1 MLQSRV
7 DSALRSLQIRCR
19 AIVEFK
25 RNTVRI
31 SPIGASD
38 SVVATSAVAPMKRH
52 LFQWENPGDIPW
64 QDPKAVAQWLD
75 ERLAECGLTI
85 STAIVCLPRTAACLR
100 LIELPT
106 CTDDQIPNLVSMQ
119 LEAVLGES
127 FGGIEYDFTLIP
139 DVGNAST
146 KKVLIATIAKPTLQ
160 GIQETL
166 RLMGCKVESITLA
179 ELSLPLS
186 SNLNS
191 DSFQFF
197 VTKNQQ
203 QWEVVV
209 GLGGRAIQVQSAMVK
224 GTHEENVRTLIGLIN
239 QLRNALLGTDETNP
253 FATPI
258 LLVDIDSEGE
268 LNSLSILAKSS
279 GFQLKHCSKADC
291 IVRMVQNR
299 ASHSINFASPWRAP
313 DHKLLSL
320 KRWKKNGKVAAG
332 IAVVGLSFG
341 YLFSASRAAELTR
354 IKQKVKQIEE
364 RIAILAPKR
373 QSASAIQEWESRTV
387 DWGAELTKLVTHIG
401 NERNLYISRAQFEAS
416 SGDTMPTI
424 RLEGLAL
431 SANDV
436 LTLNR
441 DLLSEPGMY
450 AVQPQAIEPSVAD
463 PEFPAHFR
471 IEVRVLSA
479 EEQSTLNSETGDESH
494 E

>member
-31 SPIGASD
+31 STIGASD

-127 FGGIEYDFTLIP
+127 FGGTEYDFALIP

-146 KKVLIATIAKPTLQ
+146 KKVLIASIAKPTLE

-191 DSFQFF
+191 DSSQFF
-197 VTKNQQ
+197 VAKNQQ
-203 QWEVVV
+203 QWDVVV

-258 LLVDIDSEGE
+258 LLVDIDSDGE
-268 LNSLSILAKSS
+268 LNSLSIVAKRS
-279 GFQLKHCSKADC
+279 GFQLKQCSKADC
-291 IVRMVQNR
+291 IVRMVQDR

-320 KRWKKNGKVAAG
+320 QRWKKNGKVAAG

-341 YLFSASRAAELTR
+341 YFFSASRAAELTR
-354 IKQKVKQIEE
+354 IQQKVKQIEE

-373 QSASAIQEWESRTV
+373 QSASAIQEWQSRTV
-387 DWGAELTKLVTHIG
+387 NWGAELTKLVTHIG

-424 RLEGLAL
+424 RLEGLAH

-471 IEVRVLSA
+471 IEVRVLSS

>member
-1 MLQSRV
+1 
-7 DSALRSLQIRCR
+7 
-19 AIVEFK
+19 
-25 RNTVRI
+25 
-31 SPIGASD
+31 
-38 SVVATSAVAPMKRH
+38 
-52 LFQWENPGDIPW
+52 LFQWEKPGDIPW
-64 QDPKAVAQWLD
+64 QDPKAVSQWLE
-75 ERLAECGLTI
+75 ERLADCGLSI
-85 STAIVCLPRTAACLR
+85 STAIVCLPRSAACLR

-127 FGGIEYDFTLIP
+127 FVGIEYDFTLIP
-139 DVGNAST
+139 DASNALT

-166 RLMGCKVESITLA
+166 RLMGCKAEAITLA

-186 SNLNS
+186 SNLHS

-197 VTKNQQ
+197 ATNNQQ
-203 QWEVVV
+203 QWDVVV
-209 GLGGRAIQVQSAMVK
+209 GLGGRAIQIQSAMDK
-224 GTHEENVRTLIGLIN
+224 GTHEENIRSLLGLIN
-239 QLRNALLGTDETNP
+239 KLRNALLETNETNP

-268 LNSLSILAKSS
+268 PNSLSIVAERS
-279 GFQLKHCSKADC
+279 GFQLQHFSKADC
-291 IVRMVQNR
+291 IVRMVQDR
-299 ASHSINFASPWRAP
+299 DSHSINFTSPWRAP

-320 KRWKKNGKVAAG
+320 KRWKKIGKVAAG

-341 YLFSASRAAELTR
+341 YLFSASRAAELAR
-354 IKQKVKQIEE
+354 IQQKVKQIEE
-364 RIAILAPKR
+364 RLAILAPKR
-373 QSASAIQEWESRTV
+373 QSASAIQEWQFRSV
-387 DWGAELTKLVTHIG
+387 NWGAELTKLVTHIG

-424 RLEGLAL
+424 RLEGLAH

-441 DLLSEPGMY
+441 DLLAEPGMY

-471 IEVRVLSA
+471 TEVRVLSA
-479 EEQSTLNSETGDESH
+479 EEQSALNSETGDESH

>member
-38 SVVATSAVAPMKRH
+38 SVVATSAVAPAKRH

-75 ERLAECGLTI
+75 ERLAECGLSI

-179 ELSLPLS
+179 ELSLPL
-186 SNLNS
+186 
-191 DSFQFF
+191 
-197 VTKNQQ
+197 
-203 QWEVVV
+203 
-209 GLGGRAIQVQSAMVK
+209 
-224 GTHEENVRTLIGLIN
+224 
-239 QLRNALLGTDETNP
+239 
-253 FATPI
+253 
-258 LLVDIDSEGE
+258 
-268 LNSLSILAKSS
+268 
-279 GFQLKHCSKADC
+279 
-291 IVRMVQNR
+291 
-299 ASHSINFASPWRAP
+299 
-313 DHKLLSL
+313 
-320 KRWKKNGKVAAG
+320 
-332 IAVVGLSFG
+332 
-341 YLFSASRAAELTR
+341 
-354 IKQKVKQIEE
+354 
-364 RIAILAPKR
+364 
-373 QSASAIQEWESRTV
+373 
-387 DWGAELTKLVTHIG
+387 
-401 NERNLYISRAQFEAS
+401 
-416 SGDTMPTI
+416 
-424 RLEGLAL
+424 
-431 SANDV
+431 
-436 LTLNR
+436 
-441 DLLSEPGMY
+441 
-450 AVQPQAIEPSVAD
+450 
-463 PEFPAHFR
+463 
-471 IEVRVLSA
+471 
-479 EEQSTLNSETGDESH
+479 
-494 E
+494 